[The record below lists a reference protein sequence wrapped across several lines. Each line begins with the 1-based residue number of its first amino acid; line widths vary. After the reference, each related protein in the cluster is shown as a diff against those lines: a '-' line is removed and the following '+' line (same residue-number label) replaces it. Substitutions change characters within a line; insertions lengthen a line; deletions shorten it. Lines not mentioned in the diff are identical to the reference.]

1 MQQPSG
7 ARSNPRPFHLGVAFR
22 EAILTGSVCGCSR
35 HHACCREKKKVRGD
49 IPLTCEFMVGTTGF
63 EPAASRSRT
72 ARATK
77 LRHVPIAEYI
87 LADFGLLVYKNLS
100 QQANYVNY
108 YLSSLL
114 RRRTSSPTD
123 RQPDARATIAAG
135 TAISVASPV
144 AGTAKPLPPMPPFR
158 RAIAGHL

>member
-35 HHACCREKKKVRGD
+35 HHACCREKKKVRGA

-77 LRHVPIAEYI
+77 LRHVPIAEYM
-87 LADFGLLVYKNLS
+87 LARFAAFVYKNLH
-100 QQANYVNY
+100 VC
-108 YLSSLL
+108 
-114 RRRTSSPTD
+114 
-123 RQPDARATIAAG
+123 G
-135 TAISVASPV
+135 
-144 AGTAKPLPPMPPFR
+144 
-158 RAIAGHL
+158 